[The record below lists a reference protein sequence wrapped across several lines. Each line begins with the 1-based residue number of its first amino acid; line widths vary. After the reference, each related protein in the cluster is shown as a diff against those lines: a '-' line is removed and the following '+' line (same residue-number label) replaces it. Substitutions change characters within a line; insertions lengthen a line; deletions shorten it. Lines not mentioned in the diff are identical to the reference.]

1 MGGGARY
8 YAWFFAAPICPER
21 NASRRGLMGYGNRID
36 RLVHVAE
43 KGVYSGA
50 SDKFRQ
56 VFRGQSLN
64 VLALLLIIPLTAT
77 L

>member
-1 MGGGARY
+1 MLADTLNVPVRQAKLPQNVGNRRT
-8 YAWFFAAPICPER
+8 AAPPALQ
-21 NASRRGLMGYGNRID
+21 NDD
-36 RLVHVAE
+36 RAC
-43 KGVYSGA
+43 
-50 SDKFRQ
+50 DKFRQ